1 MADDWDK
8 PTVIRKSRT
17 TARDARSTS
26 AVNQAMAS
34 GNVMVQKKSNEC
46 RFPGERC
53 LMRLRDGMCR
63 RR

>member
-8 PTVIRKSRT
+8 STVIRKNRT

-34 GNVMVQKKSNEC
+34 GNVMVQKKSNE
-46 RFPGERC
+46 
-53 LMRLRDGMCR
+53 
-63 RR
+63 